1 MWASSGLKAIN
12 LFDEAALEQDAK
24 TVIGINAANL
34 LNPRLRH
41 RLPIGNHGERL
52 QWCCGHIGTA
62 SADPCQHGARLLW
75 ATRQL
80 QLIAVRQQGDAAAG
94 EALLQFGY

>member
-1 MWASSGLKAIN
+1 MRSPCSLKAIN
-12 LFDEAALEQDAK
+12 LLNEAALKQDAK
-24 TVIGINAANL
+24 AVVSINAADL

-41 RLPIGNHGERL
+41 RLPIGDHGERL

-80 QLIAVRQQGDAAAG
+80 QLIAVRQQSDPTAG
-94 EALLQFGY
+94 EALL